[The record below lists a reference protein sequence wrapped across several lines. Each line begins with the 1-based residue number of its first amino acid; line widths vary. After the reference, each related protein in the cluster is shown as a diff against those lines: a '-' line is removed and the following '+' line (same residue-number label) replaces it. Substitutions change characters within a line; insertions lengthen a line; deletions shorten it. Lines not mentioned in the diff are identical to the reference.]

1 LAVFKEIENMKP
13 MVTIST
19 QFITFREIKVKDID
33 LIEDAMGLNTE
44 FFDVI
49 DLLRQINEVPERC
62 LTTSLIKKIRKKV

>member
-1 LAVFKEIENMKP
+1 MKP
-13 MVTIST
+13 MVIIST

-62 LTTSLIKKIRKKV
+62 LTTSLIQKIRKKV

>member
-1 LAVFKEIENMKP
+1 MKP
-13 MVTIST
+13 MVIIST

>member
-1 LAVFKEIENMKP
+1 MKP
-13 MVTIST
+13 MGLIST

-33 LIEDAMGLNTE
+33 LIEDAMCLNTE

-62 LTTSLIKKIRKKV
+62 LTKSLIKKIRKKV